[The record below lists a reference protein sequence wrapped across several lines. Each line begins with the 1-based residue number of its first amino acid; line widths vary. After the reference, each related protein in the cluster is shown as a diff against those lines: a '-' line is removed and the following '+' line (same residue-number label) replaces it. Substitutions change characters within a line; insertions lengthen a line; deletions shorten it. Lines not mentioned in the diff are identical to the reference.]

1 VEQYTLLFYGGIALM
16 GGAAVAAVIAAVA
29 LTISG
34 KRLTARLE
42 KEYGPR
48 RRRK

>member
-1 VEQYTLLFYGGIALM
+1 MELYTLLFVGGLALM
-16 GGAAVAAVIAAVA
+16 GGTVIAGVISIAV
-29 LTISG
+29 LTVSG
-34 KRLTARLE
+34 KRLRVRLE